1 MLIFTRVSKPWQA
14 YDMNL
19 YRAIRNCMNYWFA
32 RLILEQRAPAAQAYS
47 CRIHPEERLAISRR
61 NYAKRYW
68 RLRRAGLTGTE
79 VAAKMWGLPID
90 VYKAQ
95 AAERRRRRAA
105 KFGGYPTAGTEAYN
119 RMVLSWSSNA
129 KGMASR

>member
-1 MLIFTRVSKPWQA
+1 
-14 YDMNL
+14 
-19 YRAIRNCMNYWFA
+19 MNYWFA
-32 RLILEQRAPAAQAYS
+32 RLILEQRAPAVQAYS

-105 KFGGYPTAGTEAYN
+105 KFGGYPTAGTEAYKPDGAEL
-119 RMVLSWSSNA
+119 VINA